1 MAFFKKT
8 FTLLIAL
15 CLLLSLAPVAL
26 ASELQPGDERF
37 EGKSWDEVV
46 EQFLSDRGTDRRY
59 VGIGYRNTVTGEEHF
74 INGDEYRDAGSL
86 YKVPMNMYFTEKI
99 SKGEMSWDSYVAGT
113 EYKNLLEWTIVNSN
127 NTFAEYM
134 WNHMGGYHQY
144 RKLICPYMG
153 VDAETVED
161 KFYENNFFTPRQML
175 YCLNLLY
182 TESERFPG
190 VIDAMLRAEPENYF
204 NYKPQQFDVAHKY
217 GYNSEGWQL
226 FLNDSAIVYTD
237 DPIVIVMFTDTVSD
251 PYDALSDFCTLMCD
265 YTQYHTALR
274 LEQEAQ
280 EALQAAQ
287 EADRQAAEE
296 AVRREEENSTV
307 ETDATGRKGVGN
319 IKSLIIALALAVVV
333 VIAAITFISK
343 VAASAQEDKINGFWG
358 SIAVLFAAA
367 ALLLSIV
374 GMTFGTLV
382 AKPDGDPAET
392 VNAFLEALDRGSY
405 NEAYTYL
412 SDYSS
417 LGLENQAQ
425 GDIGALVQ
433 QAVRDSFSYSLKG
446 ECKVD
451 GLSATQQ
458 AELRYLDL
466 KSFSS
471 ELELLTNQNLEA
483 IVAERPRSEIY
494 DENNNYLPS
503 VTDEAY
509 RLALEN
515 ILSRAEEY
523 CACVDVELELSY
535 HAGHWQLKTNPQLL
549 NALIGG
555 CY

>member
-99 SKGEMSWDSYVAGT
+99 SKGEMSWDTYVAGT

-144 RKLICPYMG
+144 RRLICPYMG

-190 VIDAMLRAEPENYF
+190 VIDAMLQAEPENYF

-274 LEQEAQ
+274 LEREAQ

-287 EADRQAAEE
+287 EADRQAAQES
-296 AVRREEENSTV
+296 ARREEENSTV

-333 VIAAITFISK
+333 VIAAISFISK
-343 VAASAQEDKINGFWG
+343 VAANAQEDKINGFWG

-425 GDIGALVQ
+425 GDTGALVQ

-466 KSFSS
+466 KSFGS

-509 RLALEN
+509 RLALED

-523 CACVDVELELSY
+523 CAAVDVELELSY